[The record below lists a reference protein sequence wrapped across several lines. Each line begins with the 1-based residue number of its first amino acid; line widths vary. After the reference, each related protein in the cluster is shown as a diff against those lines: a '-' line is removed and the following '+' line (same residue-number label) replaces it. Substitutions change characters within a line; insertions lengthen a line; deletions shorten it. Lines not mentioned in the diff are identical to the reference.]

1 MSVVLVSDEGH
12 VRTIR
17 LNRPEVKNAV
27 SQELAWGVLG
37 AVEEATKDDNIWLIC
52 LTGSGDSFCS
62 GLDLR
67 GSEPFS
73 PQTPM
78 TAQLDDLGWVSQFLL
93 TLREK
98 CEKPIIGGLNGVA
111 VGAGLSLAL
120 ATDIRLMKRS
130 ARILAGY
137 PRIGGSPDGGM
148 TFTLSQALGYEQ
160 AMRFLLESKTVDAEE
175 ALRLGLVGEVV
186 DDDQWDA
193 RLEGVLPEPLRDRLA
208 DHDAHDEAHARE
220 GDYGHRPRSPDAP
233 RTGEH
238 RQGVRQPGCEGSPPG
253 LPREA
258 HADVRREVDPTGG
271 ASVFTQPWLAAQGG
285 GVKHA
290 ARRRGAR
297 SLWWR

>member
-1 MSVVLVSDEGH
+1 MSEVVLVSDEGH

-27 SQELAWGVLG
+27 SQELAWGVIG
-37 AVEEATKDDNIWLIC
+37 AIEDAVKDDNVWLIC

-67 GSEPFS
+67 GSS
-73 PQTPM
+73 AYTPQSQM

-98 CEKPIIGGLNGVA
+98 CEKPIVGGLNGVA

-148 TFTLSQALGYEQ
+148 TFTLSQAIGYEQ
-160 AMRFLLESKTVDAEE
+160 TMRFLLESKTVDAEE
-175 ALRLGLVGEVV
+175 AYRLGLVGEVV
-186 DDDQWDA
+186 DDDKWDA
-193 RLEGVLPEPLRDRLA
+193 RLTEYCQNLCQVVSPITMRMTKRTVVKATTAIDLEAQTRLELVSIGKA
-208 DHDAHDEAHARE
+208 FASQDAKEARQAFLE
-220 GDYGHRPRSPDAP
+220 K
-233 RTGEH
+233 RT
-238 RQGVRQPGCEGSPPG
+238 
-253 LPREA
+253 
-258 HADVRREVDPTGG
+258 PTFVG
-271 ASVFTQPWLAAQGG
+271 
-285 GVKHA
+285 K
-290 ARRRGAR
+290 
-297 SLWWR
+297 